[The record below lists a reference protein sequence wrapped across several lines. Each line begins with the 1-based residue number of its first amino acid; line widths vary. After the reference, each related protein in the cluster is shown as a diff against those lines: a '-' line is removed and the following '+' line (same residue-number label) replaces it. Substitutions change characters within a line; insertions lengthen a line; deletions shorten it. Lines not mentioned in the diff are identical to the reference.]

1 MQANDSKKMTVAIYA
16 RVSKGMQDY
25 EMQLT
30 ELRSYAGRAGW
41 EATEYLEK
49 ASSVKRRPV
58 FDRMLADAKLR
69 KFEGVLVWK
78 LDRFA
83 RSISQLVEHVSLFD
97 SLGIRFV
104 CVTQGIDT
112 NMQNAGGRMF
122 MQILGVFAEF
132 ERNLIVERVRAGVA
146 EAKRRGVH
154 CGRKPRIFRR
164 DEAMRLRGLGMS
176 FRKIAAEM
184 GLPTQTVVDGIK
196 LYGKP
201 PYDAKGLRAET

>member
-1 MQANDSKKMTVAIYA
+1 MTKLKAAIYA
-16 RVSKGMQDY
+16 RVSTKIQDY

-30 ELRSYAGRAGW
+30 ELRSYAARAGW
-41 EATEYLEK
+41 EIVEYVEK
-49 ASSVKRRPV
+49 ASSVKKRPA
-58 FDRMLADAKLR
+58 FDRLIADAKLR
-69 KFEGVLVWK
+69 KFEAVLVWK

-83 RSISQLVEHVSLFD
+83 RSISKLVEHVTLFD
-97 SLGIRFV
+97 SLSIRFV

-112 NMQNAGGRMF
+112 HLQNAGGRMF

-132 ERNLIVERVRAGVA
+132 ERNLIVERVTAGVA
-146 EAKRRGVH
+146 EAKKRGVH

-164 DEAMRLRGLGMS
+164 DEAVRLRKSGMS
-176 FRKIAAEM
+176 FRKIAKQM

-201 PYDAKGLRAET
+201 PYDTPHLDA

>member
-1 MQANDSKKMTVAIYA
+1 MQVNDSRPMKTAIYA
-16 RVSKGMQDY
+16 RVSTVSQDY

-30 ELRSYAGRAGW
+30 ELRSYAARAGW
-41 EATEYLEK
+41 EVTEYLEK
-49 ASSVKRRPV
+49 ASSVKKRPV
-58 FDRMLADAKLR
+58 FDRMLADARLR
-69 KFEGVLVWK
+69 KFEAVMVWK

-83 RSISQLVEHVSLFD
+83 RSISQLVDNISMFD

-112 NMQNAGGRMF
+112 HMQNAGGRMF

-146 EAKRRGVH
+146 EAQKRGVH
-154 CGRKPRIFRR
+154 CGRKPRIFKR
-164 DEAMRLRGLGMS
+164 DEAMRLRKSGMS
-176 FRKIAAEM
+176 YRKIAKEM

-201 PYDAKGLRAET
+201 PYDAKGLGA